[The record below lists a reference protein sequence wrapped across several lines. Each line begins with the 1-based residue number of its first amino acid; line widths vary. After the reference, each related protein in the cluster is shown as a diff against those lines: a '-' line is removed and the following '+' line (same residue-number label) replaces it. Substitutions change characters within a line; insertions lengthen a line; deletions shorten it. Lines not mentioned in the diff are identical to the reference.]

1 MPICYLKNMVFEEQQ
16 DHEEKE
22 LKLALQ
28 ALRAD
33 IGWGWKLEGEGLK
46 M

>member
-1 MPICYLKNMVFEEQQ
+1 MCYLKNTVFEEQQ
-16 DHEEKE
+16 EEKE

-33 IGWGWKLEGEGLK
+33 IGWGWKLEGEGL
-46 M
+46 